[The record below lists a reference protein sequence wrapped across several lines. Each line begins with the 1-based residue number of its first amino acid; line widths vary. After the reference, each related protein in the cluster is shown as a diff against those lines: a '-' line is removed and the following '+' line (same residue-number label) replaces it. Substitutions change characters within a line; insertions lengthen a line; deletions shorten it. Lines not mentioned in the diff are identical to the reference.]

1 MTKIL
6 FPKTDNVSPKIIAPS
21 DWESYF
27 SFLKDYVETGLELTS
42 KDATKLTLS
51 IGKAR
56 LKGYVIINTEELEV
70 TKTHGIHA
78 YLQLI
83 RYLGEGSDWQ
93 IVFDDKENLEDSI
106 YLGTVQLNED
116 GTGFDVDSTG
126 RVSDP
131 FTGVA
136 EHPEGIFGNVV
147 VSEDQ
152 VLENGIYTGLTI
164 NEGVTCT
171 STSDI
176 LYLDINGTFTL
187 NGTINCS
194 GRSLEE
200 DNADNLVT
208 DAGGR
213 SGSGGALHPNKKNG
227 TPAAVDTIN
236 YVPSTDAAVL
246 PMTRRRGKVGFNGG
260 DGRTIDSISIRGH
273 QELWIG
279 GRGGNGGRG
288 GGLIIIVC
296 DDFIFNGQIISN
308 GFNGRNGGSRGRN
321 RGAPSHFPAGGGGG
335 GAGGNG
341 GQIVLIYD
349 TKTGSGTT
357 SVLHGNGG
365 EGGNLGSGSDGESG
379 GDGVEGIVAE
389 IQRAS

>member
-171 STSDI
+171 STSGI
-176 LYLDINGTFTL
+176 LYLDVNGTFTL

-208 DAGGR
+208 NAGGR
-213 SGSGGALHPNKKNG
+213 SGSGGKVRVGNG
-227 TPAAVDTIN
+227 RPAAVDTLN
-236 YVPSTDAAVL
+236 YVPSTDAEVL
-246 PMTRRRGKVGFNGG
+246 PMTRRRGKVGFKGG
-260 DGRTIDSISIRGH
+260 DGHTTDIISIRGH
-273 QELWIG
+273 HQLWRG
-279 GRGGNGGRG
+279 GRGGYGGRG

-308 GFNGRNGGSRGRN
+308 GLNGENGKDRDRNSS
-321 RGAPSHFPAGGGGG
+321 APNHLPAGGGGG

-349 TKTGSGTT
+349 TKTGEGTT

-365 EGGNLGSGSDGESG
+365 EGGYVGGESG